1 MQTSRLVKLLICIA
15 VFLLLWFLPASVFGI
30 DGLTVVQH
38 RVIALFIFGA
48 LMWILEAIPIWTT
61 SILIIVMMILT
72 VSDSM
77 FAPLDFSD
85 IDAEGFGKVV
95 SHKSIMA
102 SFADPII
109 MLFMGG
115 FALAIAATKCGL
127 DVNLARVL
135 LKPFGTRSEIVL
147 LGFMIVTGIFS
158 MFMSNTATA
167 AMMLAIVA
175 PVLSQ
180 LPGKGKIAMAMGI
193 PVAANVGGVGT
204 PIGTPPNAI
213 ALGYLNS
220 AESGLDV
227 TISFGQWMVAMVP
240 FVIILLVLSWFL
252 LIKLFPFTK
261 KNIEFS
267 INGSFRKDR
276 EAIIVY
282 VTFIATV
289 ILWVTD
295 RYTGIDSNSVAMI
308 PLAVFAVTGIMGK
321 EELKQI
327 NWDVLWLVAGGFALG
342 VGLNQSGLAKALV
355 SSIPFDTWSPVA
367 VIAGSGLICF
377 TMSTFMSNTAS
388 TALLVP
394 ILAAMASGMTEVLAP
409 FGGATTMLLGVAVC
423 ASMAMSLPISTP
435 PNALAYGTGNI
446 TQGQMAK
453 SGLIIGAVGMI
464 LGYATLF
471 FAAKI
476 GLF

>member
-1 MQTSRLVKLLICIA
+1 METNRLVKLLICIA
-15 VFLLLWFLPASVFGI
+15 VFLILWFLPASIFCI
-30 DGLTVVQH
+30 DGLTVIEH
-38 RVIALFIFGA
+38 RVIALFVFGA

-61 SILIIVMMILT
+61 SILIIVMMIVT

-77 FAPLDFSD
+77 FLPLNHSGE
-85 IDAEGFGKVV
+85 EGFGTLI
-95 SHKSIMA
+95 SHSAIMS
-102 SFADPII
+102 SFAHPIV

-135 LKPFGTRSEIVL
+135 LKPFGNRSEIVL

-167 AMMLAIVA
+167 AMMLAIITPVVA
-175 PVLSQ
+175 Q
-180 LPGKGKIAMAMGI
+180 LPGKGRIAMAMGI

-213 ALGYLNS
+213 ALGYLTQNPDLGVS
-220 AESGLDV
+220 
-227 TISFGQWMVAMVP
+227 ISFGQWMMVMVP
-240 FVIILLVLSWFL
+240 FVIILLAFSWFL
-252 LIKLFPFTK
+252 LIKLFPFSK
-261 KNIEFS
+261 KRVEIS

-342 VGLNQSGLAKALV
+342 VGLNQSGLAKSLV
-355 SSIPFDTWSPVA
+355 ASIPFDTWPPVA

-394 ILAAMASGMTEVLAP
+394 ILAAMATGMTDVLAP
-409 FGGATTMLLGVAVC
+409 FGGAVTMILGVAVC

-435 PNALAYGTGNI
+435 PNALAYGTGLI

-453 SGLIIGAVGMI
+453 SGLVIGVVGMI
-464 LGYATLF
+464 LGYTTLVLAVKF
-471 FAAKI
+471 
-476 GLF
+476 GLL

>member
-1 MQTSRLVKLLICIA
+1 METNRLVKLLICIA
-15 VFLLLWFLPASVFGI
+15 VFLILWFLPASIFCI
-30 DGLTVVQH
+30 DGLTVIEH
-38 RVIALFIFGA
+38 RVIALFVFGA

-61 SILIIVMMILT
+61 SILIIVMMIVT

-77 FAPLDFSD
+77 FLPLNHSGE
-85 IDAEGFGKVV
+85 EGFGTLI
-95 SHKSIMA
+95 SHSAIMS
-102 SFADPII
+102 SFAHPIV

-135 LKPFGTRSEIVL
+135 LKPFGNRSEIVL

-167 AMMLAIVA
+167 AMMLAIITPVVA
-175 PVLSQ
+175 Q
-180 LPGKGKIAMAMGI
+180 LPGKGRIAMAMGI

-213 ALGYLNS
+213 ALGYLTQNPDLGVS
-220 AESGLDV
+220 
-227 TISFGQWMVAMVP
+227 ISFGQWMMVMVP
-240 FVIILLVLSWFL
+240 FVIILLAFSWFL
-252 LIKLFPFTK
+252 LVKLFPFSK
-261 KNIEFS
+261 KRVEIT

-342 VGLNQSGLAKALV
+342 VGLNQSGLAKSLV
-355 SSIPFDTWSPVA
+355 ASIPFDTWPPVA

-394 ILAAMASGMTEVLAP
+394 ILAAMATGMTDVLAP
-409 FGGATTMLLGVAVC
+409 FGGAVTMILGVAVC

-435 PNALAYGTGNI
+435 PNALAYGTGLI

-453 SGLIIGAVGMI
+453 SGLVIGVVGMI
-464 LGYATLF
+464 LGYATLVL
-471 FAAKI
+471 AVKL

>member
-1 MQTSRLVKLLICIA
+1 MQTNRLVKLLICIA
-15 VFLLLWFLPASVFGI
+15 AFLVLWLMPRTAFGI
-30 DGLTVVQH
+30 DGLTEIEH
-38 RVIALFIFGA
+38 RVIALFVFGA
-48 LMWILEAIPIWTT
+48 MMWVLEAIPIWTT
-61 SILIIVMMILT
+61 SVLLIVMMIVT

-77 FAPLDFSD
+77 FSPLNFSGSEDFGTL
-85 IDAEGFGKVV
+85 I
-95 SHKSIMA
+95 SHRSIMA

-115 FALAIAATKCGL
+115 FALAIAATRCGL

-147 LGFMIVTGIFS
+147 LGFMLVTALFS

-167 AMMLAIVA
+167 AMMLAIVT
-175 PVLSQ
+175 PILKQ
-180 LPGKGKIAMAMGI
+180 LPANGKGRTAMIMGI

-213 ALGYLNS
+213 ALSYLTKH
-220 AESGLDV
+220 AELGVD
-227 TISFGQWMVAMVP
+227 ISFGQWMMVMVP
-240 FVIILLVLSWFL
+240 FVIVLLALSWFL
-252 LIKLFPFTK
+252 LTRLFPFSQKSVT
-261 KNIEFS
+261 IE
-267 INGSFRKDR
+267 IEGSFRRDR

-282 VTFIATV
+282 VTFAATV
-289 ILWVTD
+289 LLWMLDKV
-295 RYTGIDSNSVAMI
+295 TGIDANSVAMI

-342 VGLNQSGLAKALV
+342 VGLQQSGLAKTLV
-355 SSIPFDTWSPVA
+355 ASIPFHTWPPVI
-367 VIAGSGLICF
+367 VIAGSGLICY

-394 ILAAMASGMTEVLAP
+394 ILAAMATGMKDVLAP
-409 FGGATTMLLGVAVC
+409 YGGSETMLLGVAVC

-435 PNALAYGTGNI
+435 PNALAYGTGAI
-446 TQGQMAK
+446 KQSEMAK
-453 SGLIIGAVGMI
+453 TGLIIGVAGML
-464 LGYATLF
+464 LGYATLIG
-471 FAAKI
+471 AVKL

>member
-1 MQTSRLVKLLICIA
+1 METNRLVKLLICIA
-15 VFLLLWFLPASVFGI
+15 VFLLLWFLPASIFCI
-30 DGLTVVQH
+30 DGLTVIEH
-38 RVIALFIFGA
+38 RVIALFVFGA

-61 SILIIVMMILT
+61 SILIIVMMIVT

-77 FAPLDFSD
+77 FLPLNHSGE
-85 IDAEGFGKVV
+85 EGFGTLI
-95 SHKSIMA
+95 SHSAIMS
-102 SFADPII
+102 SFAHPIV

-135 LKPFGTRSEIVL
+135 LKPFGNRSEIVL

-167 AMMLAIVA
+167 AMMLAIITPVVA
-175 PVLSQ
+175 Q
-180 LPGKGKIAMAMGI
+180 LPGKGRIAMAMGI

-213 ALGYLNS
+213 ALGYLTQNPDLGVS
-220 AESGLDV
+220 
-227 TISFGQWMVAMVP
+227 ISFGQWMMVMVP
-240 FVIILLVLSWFL
+240 FVIILLAFSWFL
-252 LIKLFPFTK
+252 LIKLFPFSK
-261 KNIEFS
+261 KRVEIT

-342 VGLNQSGLAKALV
+342 VGLNQSGLAKSLV
-355 SSIPFDTWSPVA
+355 ASIPFDTWPPVA

-394 ILAAMASGMTEVLAP
+394 ILAAMATGMTDVLAP
-409 FGGATTMLLGVAVC
+409 FGGAVTMILGVAVC

-435 PNALAYGTGNI
+435 PNALAYGTGLI

-453 SGLIIGAVGMI
+453 SGLVIGVVGML
-464 LGYATLF
+464 LGYATLVL
-471 FAAKI
+471 AVKL
-476 GLF
+476 GLL

>member
-1 MQTSRLVKLLICIA
+1 METNRLVKLLICIA
-15 VFLLLWFLPASVFGI
+15 VFLLLWFLPASIFCI
-30 DGLTVVQH
+30 DGLTVIEH
-38 RVIALFIFGA
+38 RVIALFVFGA

-61 SILIIVMMILT
+61 SILIIVMMIVT

-77 FAPLDFSD
+77 FLPLNHSGED
-85 IDAEGFGKVV
+85 GFGTLI
-95 SHKSIMA
+95 SHSAIMS
-102 SFADPII
+102 SFAHPIV

-135 LKPFGTRSEIVL
+135 LKPFGNRSEIVL

-167 AMMLAIVA
+167 AMMLAIITPVVA
-175 PVLSQ
+175 Q
-180 LPGKGKIAMAMGI
+180 LPGKGRIAMAMGI

-213 ALGYLNS
+213 ALGYLTQNPDLGVS
-220 AESGLDV
+220 
-227 TISFGQWMVAMVP
+227 ISFGQWMMVMVP
-240 FVIILLVLSWFL
+240 FVIILLAFSWFL
-252 LIKLFPFTK
+252 LIKLFPFSK
-261 KNIEFS
+261 KRVEIT

-342 VGLNQSGLAKALV
+342 VGLNQSGLAKSLV
-355 SSIPFDTWSPVA
+355 TSIPFDTWPPVA

-394 ILAAMASGMTEVLAP
+394 ILAAMATGMADVLAP
-409 FGGATTMLLGVAVC
+409 FGGAVTMILGVAVC
-423 ASMAMSLPISTP
+423 ASMAMALPISTP
-435 PNALAYGTGNI
+435 PNALAYGTGLV

-453 SGLIIGAVGMI
+453 SGLVIGVVGMI
-464 LGYATLF
+464 LGYATLVLAVKF
-471 FAAKI
+471 
-476 GLF
+476 GLL

>member
-1 MQTSRLVKLLICIA
+1 METNRLVKLLICIA
-15 VFLLLWFLPASVFGI
+15 VFLLLWFLPASIFCI
-30 DGLTVVQH
+30 DGLTVIEH
-38 RVIALFIFGA
+38 RVIALFVFGA

-61 SILIIVMMILT
+61 SILIIVMMIVT

-77 FAPLDFSD
+77 FLPLNHSGE
-85 IDAEGFGKVV
+85 EGFGTLI
-95 SHKSIMA
+95 SHSAIMS
-102 SFADPII
+102 SFAHPIV

-135 LKPFGTRSEIVL
+135 LKPFGNRSEIVL

-167 AMMLAIVA
+167 AMMLAIITPVVA
-175 PVLSQ
+175 Q
-180 LPGKGKIAMAMGI
+180 LPGKGRIAMAMGI

-213 ALGYLNS
+213 ALGYLTQNPDLGVS
-220 AESGLDV
+220 
-227 TISFGQWMVAMVP
+227 ISFGQWMMVMVP
-240 FVIILLVLSWFL
+240 FVIILLAFSWFL
-252 LIKLFPFTK
+252 LIKLFPFSK
-261 KNIEFS
+261 KRVEIT

-342 VGLNQSGLAKALV
+342 VGLNQSGLAKSLV
-355 SSIPFDTWSPVA
+355 TSIPFDTWPPVA

-394 ILAAMASGMTEVLAP
+394 ILAAMATGMTDVLAP
-409 FGGATTMLLGVAVC
+409 FGGAVTMILGVAVC

-435 PNALAYGTGNI
+435 PNALAYGTGLV

-453 SGLIIGAVGMI
+453 SGLVIGVVGML
-464 LGYATLF
+464 LGYATLVL
-471 FAAKI
+471 AVKL
-476 GLF
+476 GLL

>member
-1 MQTSRLVKLLICIA
+1 METNRLVKLLICIA
-15 VFLLLWFLPASVFGI
+15 VFLLLWFLPASIFCI
-30 DGLTVVQH
+30 DGLTVIEH
-38 RVIALFIFGA
+38 RVIALFVFGA

-61 SILIIVMMILT
+61 SILIIVMMIVT

-77 FAPLDFSD
+77 FLPLNHSGED
-85 IDAEGFGKVV
+85 GFGTLI
-95 SHKSIMA
+95 SHSAIMS
-102 SFADPII
+102 SFAHPIV

-135 LKPFGTRSEIVL
+135 LKPFGNRSEVVL

-167 AMMLAIVA
+167 AMMLAIITPVVA
-175 PVLSQ
+175 Q
-180 LPGKGKIAMAMGI
+180 LPGKGRIAMAMGI

-213 ALGYLNS
+213 ALGYLTQNPDLGVS
-220 AESGLDV
+220 
-227 TISFGQWMVAMVP
+227 ISFGQWMMVMVP
-240 FVIILLVLSWFL
+240 FVIIILAFSWFM
-252 LIKLFPFTK
+252 LIKLFPFSK
-261 KNIEFS
+261 KRVEIS

-282 VTFIATV
+282 VTFIVTV

-342 VGLNQSGLAKALV
+342 VGLNQSGLAKSLV
-355 SSIPFDTWSPVA
+355 ASIPFDTWPPVA

-394 ILAAMASGMTEVLAP
+394 ILAAMATGMTDVLAP
-409 FGGATTMLLGVAVC
+409 FGGAVTMILGVAVC
-423 ASMAMSLPISTP
+423 ASMAMALPISTP
-435 PNALAYGTGNI
+435 PNALAYGTGLI

-453 SGLIIGAVGMI
+453 SGLVIGVVGMI
-464 LGYATLF
+464 LGYATLILAVKF
-471 FAAKI
+471 
-476 GLF
+476 GLL

>member
-1 MQTSRLVKLLICIA
+1 MQTNRLVKLLICIA
-15 VFLLLWFLPASVFGI
+15 AFLVLWLMPRTAFGI
-30 DGLTVVQH
+30 DGLTEIEH
-38 RVIALFIFGA
+38 RVIALFVFGA
-48 LMWILEAIPIWTT
+48 MMWVLEAIPIWTT
-61 SILIIVMMILT
+61 SVLLIVMMIVT

-77 FAPLDFSD
+77 FSPLNFSGSEDFGTL
-85 IDAEGFGKVV
+85 I
-95 SHKSIMA
+95 SHRSIMA

-115 FALAIAATKCGL
+115 FALAIAATRCGL

-147 LGFMIVTGIFS
+147 LGFMLVTALFS

-167 AMMLAIVA
+167 AMMLAIVT
-175 PVLSQ
+175 PILKQ
-180 LPGKGKIAMAMGI
+180 LPANGKGRTAMIMGI

-213 ALGYLNS
+213 ALSYLTKH
-220 AESGLDV
+220 AELGVD
-227 TISFGQWMVAMVP
+227 ISFGQWMMVMVP
-240 FVIILLVLSWFL
+240 FVIVLLALSWFL
-252 LIKLFPFTK
+252 LTRLFPFSQKSVT
-261 KNIEFS
+261 IE
-267 INGSFRKDR
+267 IEGSFRRDR

-282 VTFIATV
+282 VTFAATV
-289 ILWVTD
+289 LLWMLDKV
-295 RYTGIDSNSVAMI
+295 TGIDANSVAMI

-342 VGLNQSGLAKALV
+342 VGLQQSGLAKTLV
-355 SSIPFDTWSPVA
+355 ASIPFHTWPPVI
-367 VIAGSGLICF
+367 VIVGSGLICY

-394 ILAAMASGMTEVLAP
+394 ILAAMATGMKDVLAP
-409 FGGATTMLLGVAVC
+409 YGGSETMLLGVAVC

-435 PNALAYGTGNI
+435 PNALAYGTGAI
-446 TQGQMAK
+446 KQSEMAK
-453 SGLIIGAVGMI
+453 TGLIIGVAGML
-464 LGYATLF
+464 LGYATLIG
-471 FAAKI
+471 AVKL

>member
-1 MQTSRLVKLLICIA
+1 METNRLVKLLICIA
-15 VFLLLWFLPASVFGI
+15 VFLILWFLPASIFCI
-30 DGLTVVQH
+30 DGLTVIEH
-38 RVIALFIFGA
+38 RVIALFVFGA

-61 SILIIVMMILT
+61 SILIIVMMIVT

-77 FAPLDFSD
+77 FLPLNHSGE
-85 IDAEGFGKVV
+85 EGFGTLI
-95 SHKSIMA
+95 SHSAIMS
-102 SFADPII
+102 SFAHPIV

-135 LKPFGTRSEIVL
+135 LKPFGNRSEIVL

-167 AMMLAIVA
+167 AMMLAIITPVVA
-175 PVLSQ
+175 Q
-180 LPGKGKIAMAMGI
+180 LPGKGRTAMAMGI

-213 ALGYLNS
+213 ALGYLTQNPDLGVS
-220 AESGLDV
+220 
-227 TISFGQWMVAMVP
+227 ISFGQWMMVMVP
-240 FVIILLVLSWFL
+240 FVIILLAFSWFL
-252 LIKLFPFTK
+252 LIKLFPFSK
-261 KNIEFS
+261 KRVEIS

-342 VGLNQSGLAKALV
+342 VGLNQSGLAKSLV
-355 SSIPFDTWSPVA
+355 ASIPFDTWPPVA

-394 ILAAMASGMTEVLAP
+394 ILAAMATGMTDVLAP
-409 FGGATTMLLGVAVC
+409 FGGAVTMILGVAVC

-435 PNALAYGTGNI
+435 PNALAYGTGLI

-453 SGLIIGAVGMI
+453 SGLVIGVVGMI
-464 LGYATLF
+464 LGYTTLVLAVKF
-471 FAAKI
+471 
-476 GLF
+476 GLL

>member
-1 MQTSRLVKLLICIA
+1 METNRLVKLLICIA
-15 VFLLLWFLPASVFGI
+15 VFLILWFLPASIFCI
-30 DGLTVVQH
+30 DGLTVIEH
-38 RVIALFIFGA
+38 RVIALFVFGA

-61 SILIIVMMILT
+61 SILIIVMMIVT

-77 FAPLDFSD
+77 FLPLNHSD
-85 IDAEGFGKVV
+85 EEGFGTLI
-95 SHKSIMA
+95 SHSAIMS
-102 SFADPII
+102 SFAHPIV

-135 LKPFGTRSEIVL
+135 LKPFGHRSEIVL

-167 AMMLAIVA
+167 AMMLAIITPVVA
-175 PVLSQ
+175 Q
-180 LPGKGKIAMAMGI
+180 LPGKGRIAMAMGI

-213 ALGYLNS
+213 ALGYLTQNPDLGVS
-220 AESGLDV
+220 
-227 TISFGQWMVAMVP
+227 ISFGQWMMVMVP
-240 FVIILLVLSWFL
+240 FVIILLAFSWFL
-252 LIKLFPFTK
+252 LIKLFPFSK
-261 KNIEFS
+261 KRVEIS

-342 VGLNQSGLAKALV
+342 VGLNQSGLAKSLV
-355 SSIPFDTWSPVA
+355 ASIPFDTWPPVA

-394 ILAAMASGMTEVLAP
+394 ILAAMATGMTDVLAP
-409 FGGATTMLLGVAVC
+409 FGGAVTMILGVAVC
-423 ASMAMSLPISTP
+423 ASMAMALPISTP
-435 PNALAYGTGNI
+435 PNALAYGTGLI

-453 SGLIIGAVGMI
+453 SGLVIGVVGMI
-464 LGYATLF
+464 LGYATLVLAVKF
-471 FAAKI
+471 
-476 GLF
+476 GLL

>member
-1 MQTSRLVKLLICIA
+1 METNRLVKLLICIA
-15 VFLLLWFLPASVFGI
+15 VFLLLWFLPASIFCI
-30 DGLTVVQH
+30 DGLTVIEH
-38 RVIALFIFGA
+38 RVIALFVFGA

-61 SILIIVMMILT
+61 SILIIVMMIVT

-77 FAPLDFSD
+77 FLPLNHSGEEDFGTL
-85 IDAEGFGKVV
+85 I
-95 SHKSIMA
+95 SHSAIMS
-102 SFADPII
+102 SFAHPIV

-135 LKPFGTRSEIVL
+135 LKPFGNRSEIVL

-158 MFMSNTATA
+158 MFMSNTATV
-167 AMMLAIVA
+167 AMMLAIITPVVA
-175 PVLSQ
+175 Q
-180 LPGKGKIAMAMGI
+180 LPGKGRIAMAMGI

-213 ALGYLNS
+213 ALGYLTQNPDLGVS
-220 AESGLDV
+220 
-227 TISFGQWMVAMVP
+227 ISFGQWMMVMVP
-240 FVIILLVLSWFL
+240 FVIILLAFSWFL
-252 LIKLFPFTK
+252 LIKLFPFSK
-261 KNIEFS
+261 KRVEIT

-295 RYTGIDSNSVAMI
+295 RYIGIDSNSVAMI

-342 VGLNQSGLAKALV
+342 VGLNQSGLAKSLV
-355 SSIPFDTWSPVA
+355 TSIPFDTWPPVA

-394 ILAAMASGMTEVLAP
+394 ILAAMATGMTDVLAP
-409 FGGATTMLLGVAVC
+409 FGGAVTMILGVAVC

-435 PNALAYGTGNI
+435 PNALAYGTGLV

-453 SGLIIGAVGMI
+453 SGLVIGVVGMI
-464 LGYATLF
+464 LGYATLVL
-471 FAAKI
+471 AVKL
-476 GLF
+476 GLL

>member
-1 MQTSRLVKLLICIA
+1 METNRLVKLLICIA
-15 VFLLLWFLPASVFGI
+15 VFLLLWFLPASIFCI
-30 DGLTVVQH
+30 DGLTVIEH
-38 RVIALFIFGA
+38 RVIALFVFGA

-61 SILIIVMMILT
+61 SILVIVMMIVT

-77 FAPLDFSD
+77 FLPLNHSGE
-85 IDAEGFGKVV
+85 EGFGTLI
-95 SHKSIMA
+95 SHSAIMS
-102 SFADPII
+102 SFAHPIV

-135 LKPFGTRSEIVL
+135 LKPFGNRSEIVL
-147 LGFMIVTGIFS
+147 LGFMVVTGIFS

-167 AMMLAIVA
+167 AMMLAIITPVVA
-175 PVLSQ
+175 Q
-180 LPGKGKIAMAMGI
+180 LPGKGRIAMAMGI

-213 ALGYLNS
+213 ALGYLTQNPDLGVS
-220 AESGLDV
+220 
-227 TISFGQWMVAMVP
+227 ISFGQWMMVMVP
-240 FVIILLVLSWFL
+240 FVIIILAFSWFM
-252 LIKLFPFTK
+252 LIKLFPFSK
-261 KNIEFS
+261 KRVEIS

-282 VTFIATV
+282 VTFIVTV

-342 VGLNQSGLAKALV
+342 VGLNQSGLAKSLV
-355 SSIPFDTWSPVA
+355 TSIPFDTWPPVA

-394 ILAAMASGMTEVLAP
+394 ILAAMATGMTDVLAP
-409 FGGATTMLLGVAVC
+409 FGGAVTMILGVAVC

-435 PNALAYGTGNI
+435 PNALAYGTGLV

-453 SGLIIGAVGMI
+453 SGLVIGVVGML
-464 LGYATLF
+464 LGYATLVL
-471 FAAKI
+471 AVKL
-476 GLF
+476 GLL

>member
-1 MQTSRLVKLLICIA
+1 METNRLVKLLICIA
-15 VFLLLWFLPASVFGI
+15 VFLILWFLPASIFCI
-30 DGLTVVQH
+30 DGLTVIEH
-38 RVIALFIFGA
+38 RVIALFVFGA

-61 SILIIVMMILT
+61 SILIIVMMIVT

-77 FAPLDFSD
+77 FMPLNHSGE
-85 IDAEGFGKVV
+85 EGFGTLI
-95 SHKSIMA
+95 SHSAIMS
-102 SFADPII
+102 SFAHPIV

-135 LKPFGTRSEIVL
+135 LKPFGNRSEIVL

-167 AMMLAIVA
+167 AMMLAIITPVVA
-175 PVLSQ
+175 Q
-180 LPGKGKIAMAMGI
+180 LPGKGRIAMAMGI

-213 ALGYLNS
+213 ALGYLTQNPDLGVS
-220 AESGLDV
+220 
-227 TISFGQWMVAMVP
+227 ISFGQWMMVMVP
-240 FVIILLVLSWFL
+240 FVIILLAFSWFL
-252 LIKLFPFTK
+252 LVKLFPFSK
-261 KNIEFS
+261 KRVEIT

-342 VGLNQSGLAKALV
+342 VGLNQSGLAKSLV
-355 SSIPFDTWSPVA
+355 ASIPFDTWPPVA

-394 ILAAMASGMTEVLAP
+394 ILAAMATGMTDVLAP
-409 FGGATTMLLGVAVC
+409 FGGAVTMILGVAVC

-435 PNALAYGTGNI
+435 PNALAYGTGLV

-453 SGLIIGAVGMI
+453 SGLIIGVVGMI
-464 LGYATLF
+464 LGYATLIL
-471 FAAKI
+471 AVKL

>member
-1 MQTSRLVKLLICIA
+1 METNRLVKLLICIA
-15 VFLLLWFLPASVFGI
+15 VFLLLWFLPASIFCI
-30 DGLTVVQH
+30 DGLTVIEH
-38 RVIALFIFGA
+38 RVIALFVFGA

-61 SILIIVMMILT
+61 SILIIVMMIVT

-77 FAPLDFSD
+77 FLPLNHSGE
-85 IDAEGFGKVV
+85 EGFGTLI
-95 SHKSIMA
+95 SHSAIMS
-102 SFADPII
+102 SFAHPIV

-135 LKPFGTRSEIVL
+135 LKPFGNRSEIVL

-167 AMMLAIVA
+167 AMMLAIITPVVA
-175 PVLSQ
+175 Q
-180 LPGKGKIAMAMGI
+180 LPGKGRIAMAMGI

-213 ALGYLNS
+213 ALGYLTQNPDLGIS
-220 AESGLDV
+220 
-227 TISFGQWMVAMVP
+227 ISFGQWMMVMVP
-240 FVIILLVLSWFL
+240 FVIILLAFSWFL
-252 LIKLFPFTK
+252 LIKLFPFSK
-261 KNIEFS
+261 KRVEIT

-289 ILWVTD
+289 LLWVTD

-342 VGLNQSGLAKALV
+342 VGLNQSGLAKSLV
-355 SSIPFDTWSPVA
+355 TSIPFDTWPPVA

-394 ILAAMASGMTEVLAP
+394 ILAAMATGMTDVLAP
-409 FGGATTMLLGVAVC
+409 FGGAVTMILGVAVC
-423 ASMAMSLPISTP
+423 ASMAMALPISTP
-435 PNALAYGTGNI
+435 PNALAYGTGLV

-464 LGYATLF
+464 LGYATLVL
-471 FAAKI
+471 AVKL
-476 GLF
+476 GLL

>member
-1 MQTSRLVKLLICIA
+1 MDTNRLVKLLICIA
-15 VFLLLWFLPASVFGI
+15 VFLLLWFLPASLFCI
-30 DGLTVVQH
+30 DGLTVIEH
-38 RVIALFIFGA
+38 RVIALFVFGA

-77 FAPLDFSD
+77 FLPLNHSGE
-85 IDAEGFGKVV
+85 EGFGTLI
-95 SHKSIMA
+95 SHSAIMS
-102 SFADPII
+102 SFAHPIV

-135 LKPFGTRSEIVL
+135 LKPFGNRSEIVL

-167 AMMLAIVA
+167 AMMLAIITPVVA
-175 PVLSQ
+175 Q
-180 LPGKGKIAMAMGI
+180 LPGKGRIAMAMGI

-213 ALGYLNS
+213 ALGYLTQNPDLGIS
-220 AESGLDV
+220 
-227 TISFGQWMVAMVP
+227 ISFGQWMMVMVP
-240 FVIILLVLSWFL
+240 FVIILLAFSWFL
-252 LIKLFPFTK
+252 LIKFFPFSK
-261 KNIEFS
+261 KRVEIT

-282 VTFIATV
+282 VTFIVTV
-289 ILWVTD
+289 LLWVTD

-342 VGLNQSGLAKALV
+342 VGLNQSGLAKSLV
-355 SSIPFDTWSPVA
+355 ASIPFDTWPPVA

-394 ILAAMASGMTEVLAP
+394 ILAAMATGMTDVLAP
-409 FGGATTMLLGVAVC
+409 YGGVVTMILGVAVC
-423 ASMAMSLPISTP
+423 ASMAMALPISTP
-435 PNALAYGTGNI
+435 PNALAYGTGLI

-464 LGYATLF
+464 LGYATLIL
-471 FAAKI
+471 AVKL

>member
-1 MQTSRLVKLLICIA
+1 MDTNRLVKLLICIA
-15 VFLLLWFLPASVFGI
+15 VFLLLWFLPASLFCI
-30 DGLTVVQH
+30 DGLTVIEH
-38 RVIALFIFGA
+38 RVIALFVFGA

-77 FAPLDFSD
+77 FLPLNHSGE
-85 IDAEGFGKVV
+85 EGFGTLI
-95 SHKSIMA
+95 SHSAIMS
-102 SFADPII
+102 SFAHPIV

-135 LKPFGTRSEIVL
+135 LKPFGNRSEIVL

-167 AMMLAIVA
+167 AMMLAIITPVVA
-175 PVLSQ
+175 Q
-180 LPGKGKIAMAMGI
+180 LPGKGRIAMAMGI

-213 ALGYLNS
+213 ALGYLTQNPDLGIS
-220 AESGLDV
+220 
-227 TISFGQWMVAMVP
+227 ISFGQWMMVMVP
-240 FVIILLVLSWFL
+240 FVIILLAFSWFL
-252 LIKLFPFTK
+252 LIKFFPFSK
-261 KNIEFS
+261 KRVEIT

-282 VTFIATV
+282 VTFIVTV
-289 ILWVTD
+289 LLWVTD

-342 VGLNQSGLAKALV
+342 VGLNQSGLAKSLV
-355 SSIPFDTWSPVA
+355 ASIPFDTWPPVA

-394 ILAAMASGMTEVLAP
+394 ILAAMATGMTDVLAP
-409 FGGATTMLLGVAVC
+409 YGGVVTMILGVAVC
-423 ASMAMSLPISTP
+423 ASMAMALPISTP
-435 PNALAYGTGNI
+435 PNALAYGTGLI

-464 LGYATLF
+464 LGYATLILAVKF
-471 FAAKI
+471 
-476 GLF
+476 GLL

>member
-1 MQTSRLVKLLICIA
+1 METNRLVKLLICIA
-15 VFLLLWFLPASVFGI
+15 VFLLLWFLPASIFCI
-30 DGLTVVQH
+30 DGLTVIEH
-38 RVIALFIFGA
+38 RVIALFVFGA

-61 SILIIVMMILT
+61 SILIIVMMIVT

-77 FAPLDFSD
+77 FLPLNHSGE
-85 IDAEGFGKVV
+85 EGFGTLI
-95 SHKSIMA
+95 SHSAIMS
-102 SFADPII
+102 SFAHPIV

-135 LKPFGTRSEIVL
+135 LKPFGNRSEIVL

-167 AMMLAIVA
+167 AMMLAIITPVVA
-175 PVLSQ
+175 Q
-180 LPGKGKIAMAMGI
+180 LPGKGRIAMAMGI

-213 ALGYLNS
+213 ALGYLTQNPDLGIS
-220 AESGLDV
+220 
-227 TISFGQWMVAMVP
+227 ISFGQWMMVMVP
-240 FVIILLVLSWFL
+240 FVIILLAFSWFL
-252 LIKLFPFTK
+252 LIKLFPFSK
-261 KNIEFS
+261 KRVEIT

-289 ILWVTD
+289 LLWVTD

-342 VGLNQSGLAKALV
+342 VGLNQSGLAKSLV
-355 SSIPFDTWSPVA
+355 ASIPFDTWPPVA

-394 ILAAMASGMTEVLAP
+394 ILAAMATGMTDVLAP
-409 FGGATTMLLGVAVC
+409 FGGAVTMILGVAVC
-423 ASMAMSLPISTP
+423 ASMAMALPISTP
-435 PNALAYGTGNI
+435 PNALAYGTGLV

-464 LGYATLF
+464 LGYATLVL
-471 FAAKI
+471 AVKL
-476 GLF
+476 GLL

>member
-1 MQTSRLVKLLICIA
+1 METNRLVKLLICIA
-15 VFLLLWFLPASVFGI
+15 VFLILWFLPASIFCI
-30 DGLTVVQH
+30 DGLTVIEH
-38 RVIALFIFGA
+38 RVIALFVFGA

-61 SILIIVMMILT
+61 SILIIVMMIVT

-77 FAPLDFSD
+77 FLPLNHSGE
-85 IDAEGFGKVV
+85 EGFGTLI
-95 SHKSIMA
+95 SHSAIMS
-102 SFADPII
+102 SFAHPIV

-135 LKPFGTRSEIVL
+135 LKPFGNRSEIVL

-167 AMMLAIVA
+167 AMMLAIITPVVA
-175 PVLSQ
+175 Q
-180 LPGKGKIAMAMGI
+180 LPGKGRIAMAMGI

-213 ALGYLNS
+213 ALGYLTQNPDLGVS
-220 AESGLDV
+220 
-227 TISFGQWMVAMVP
+227 ISFGQWMMVMVP
-240 FVIILLVLSWFL
+240 FVIILLAFSWFL
-252 LIKLFPFTK
+252 LVKLFPFSK
-261 KNIEFS
+261 KRVEIT

-342 VGLNQSGLAKALV
+342 VGLNQSGLAKSLV
-355 SSIPFDTWSPVA
+355 ASIPFDTWPPVA

-394 ILAAMASGMTEVLAP
+394 ILAAMATGMTDVLAP
-409 FGGATTMLLGVAVC
+409 FGGAVTMILGVAVC

-435 PNALAYGTGNI
+435 PNALAYGTGLV

-453 SGLIIGAVGMI
+453 SGLIIGVVGMI
-464 LGYATLF
+464 LGYATLIL
-471 FAAKI
+471 AVKL

>member
-1 MQTSRLVKLLICIA
+1 METNRLVKLLICIA
-15 VFLLLWFLPASVFGI
+15 VFLLLWFLPASIFCI
-30 DGLTVVQH
+30 DGLTVIEH
-38 RVIALFIFGA
+38 RVIALFVFGA

-61 SILIIVMMILT
+61 SILIIVMMIVT

-77 FAPLDFSD
+77 FLPLNHSGE
-85 IDAEGFGKVV
+85 EGFGTLI
-95 SHKSIMA
+95 SHSAIMS
-102 SFADPII
+102 SFAHPIV

-135 LKPFGTRSEIVL
+135 LKPFGNRSEIVL
-147 LGFMIVTGIFS
+147 LGFMVVTGIFS

-167 AMMLAIVA
+167 AMMLAIITPVVA
-175 PVLSQ
+175 Q
-180 LPGKGKIAMAMGI
+180 LPGKGRIAMAMGI

-213 ALGYLNS
+213 ALGYLTQNPDLGVS
-220 AESGLDV
+220 
-227 TISFGQWMVAMVP
+227 ISFGQWMMVMVP
-240 FVIILLVLSWFL
+240 FVIIILAFSWFM
-252 LIKLFPFTK
+252 LIKLFPFSK
-261 KNIEFS
+261 KRVEIS

-282 VTFIATV
+282 VTFIVTV

-342 VGLNQSGLAKALV
+342 VGLNQSGLAKSLV
-355 SSIPFDTWSPVA
+355 TSIPFDTWPPVA

-394 ILAAMASGMTEVLAP
+394 ILAAMATGMTDVLAP
-409 FGGATTMLLGVAVC
+409 FGGAVTMILGVAVC
-423 ASMAMSLPISTP
+423 ASMAMALPISTP
-435 PNALAYGTGNI
+435 PNALAYGTGLV

-453 SGLIIGAVGMI
+453 SGLVIGVVGMI
-464 LGYATLF
+464 LGYATLVL
-471 FAAKI
+471 AVKL
-476 GLF
+476 GLL

>member
-1 MQTSRLVKLLICIA
+1 METNRLVKLLICIA
-15 VFLLLWFLPASVFGI
+15 VFLILWFLPASIFCI
-30 DGLTVVQH
+30 DGLTVIEH
-38 RVIALFIFGA
+38 RVIALFVFGA

-61 SILIIVMMILT
+61 SILIIVMMIVT

-77 FAPLDFSD
+77 FMPLNHSGE
-85 IDAEGFGKVV
+85 EGFGTLI
-95 SHKSIMA
+95 SHSAIMS
-102 SFADPII
+102 SFAHPIV

-135 LKPFGTRSEIVL
+135 LKPFGNRSEIVL

-167 AMMLAIVA
+167 AMMLAIITPVVA
-175 PVLSQ
+175 Q
-180 LPGKGKIAMAMGI
+180 LPGKGRIAMAMGI

-213 ALGYLNS
+213 ALGYLTQNPDLGVS
-220 AESGLDV
+220 
-227 TISFGQWMVAMVP
+227 ISFGQWMMVMVP
-240 FVIILLVLSWFL
+240 FVIILLAFSWFL
-252 LIKLFPFTK
+252 LVKLFPFSK
-261 KNIEFS
+261 KRVEIT

-342 VGLNQSGLAKALV
+342 VGLNQSGLAKSLV
-355 SSIPFDTWSPVA
+355 ASIPFDTWPPVA

-394 ILAAMASGMTEVLAP
+394 ILAAMATGMTDVLAP
-409 FGGATTMLLGVAVC
+409 FGGAVTMILGVAVC

-435 PNALAYGTGNI
+435 PNALAYGTGLV

-453 SGLIIGAVGMI
+453 SGLIIGVVGMI
-464 LGYATLF
+464 LGYATLVL
-471 FAAKI
+471 AVKL

>member
-1 MQTSRLVKLLICIA
+1 METNRLVKLLICIA
-15 VFLLLWFLPASVFGI
+15 VFLLLWFLPASIFCI
-30 DGLTVVQH
+30 DGLTEIEH
-38 RVIALFIFGA
+38 RVIALFVFGA

-61 SILIIVMMILT
+61 SILIIVMMIVT

-77 FAPLDFSD
+77 FLPLNHSGED
-85 IDAEGFGKVV
+85 GFGTLI
-95 SHKSIMA
+95 SHSAIMS
-102 SFADPII
+102 SFAHPIV

-135 LKPFGTRSEIVL
+135 LKPFGNRSEIVL

-167 AMMLAIVA
+167 AMMLAIITPVVA
-175 PVLSQ
+175 Q
-180 LPGKGKIAMAMGI
+180 LPGKGRIAMAMGI

-213 ALGYLNS
+213 ALGYLTQNPDLGVS
-220 AESGLDV
+220 
-227 TISFGQWMVAMVP
+227 ISFGQWMMVMVP
-240 FVIILLVLSWFL
+240 FVIIILAFSWFM
-252 LIKLFPFTK
+252 LIKLFPFSK
-261 KNIEFS
+261 KRVEIS

-282 VTFIATV
+282 VTFIVTV

-342 VGLNQSGLAKALV
+342 VGLNQSGLAKSLV
-355 SSIPFDTWSPVA
+355 TSIPFDTWPPVA

-394 ILAAMASGMTEVLAP
+394 ILAAMATGMTDVLAP
-409 FGGATTMLLGVAVC
+409 FGGAVTMILGVAVC
-423 ASMAMSLPISTP
+423 ASMAMALPISTP
-435 PNALAYGTGNI
+435 PNALAYGTGLV

-453 SGLIIGAVGMI
+453 SGLVIGVVGMI
-464 LGYATLF
+464 LGYATLVL
-471 FAAKI
+471 AVKL
-476 GLF
+476 GLL